1 MANLGSLV
9 VTLEA
14 NISKYLSDMKK
25 SGKETE
31 EAMKRVEGAV
41 EIGKKALEYFG
52 AALTIGEF
60 AELIKGSIDAADELR
75 DMSQKTGVAV
85 ETLNGLGFAAGQA
98 GSNLESVSAAA
109 GKVNKAVAEAA
120 GGNRDMIEAFSKLGI
135 AVRDAQ
141 GNLKTADVVIAEVAD
156 KFKDY
161 ADGPE
166 KTAIALRVFG
176 KAGEEM
182 IPLLNDGGDA
192 MRENIAYAKQYSG
205 VTDELASA
213 SDNFNDTMG
222 KLTIQQKGFVNS
234 ISSAVLPLLQTVADE
249 MLGAAESSNKFS
261 LAGAVVRTVLETFV
275 VVGSEVAF
283 TFKAVGTEI
292 GGIAAQLAALAH
304 GDIKGFNFIGDAMK
318 ADAEKAAK
326 EHQAFIDKVLDHT
339 PQPAVVPAQAA
350 ADDAN
355 KPKPRAPTLRAKGDD
370 PTKALLEGQ
379 IKAIEAAYAQERDT
393 AAFQDQFMQ
402 ELRAQDIVDVQTYA
416 QYKIAAIEQARDAS
430 VRAYDAE
437 IAALQKARAAAG
449 KDADKAAIANQIA
462 EKVALRDKARLDA
475 TRALEMQ
482 TLSMSAV
489 QSGLNKSMEDW
500 NREQD
505 QAESQLRFTNDLYGK
520 SALEVAKLTEARRL
534 ELDIEEKIRQAKEK
548 GTITEESIAKF
559 RKDAADHAKKV
570 GSAMNQGV
578 GNQLAEQLQ
587 TPAEAEQKLHAD
599 RLKDLKSFQDES
611 LANTVEGNRLI
622 ELENRRHNETMANM
636 QLASAQNLLSIAD
649 SSAGQLYDAIKAAG
663 LEQTALGKAMFY
675 AQKAIQV
682 ATIIVNTEVAAAAAQ
697 AGMIAAAGAT
707 AAVSGP
713 AGPAI
718 LAAGVAA
725 GEAYATITR
734 VMGYATAGL
743 VAGTA
748 IAGAREKGGP
758 VWEGGAFLVGEKGP
772 EIFRPPTH
780 GTIIPNDKI
789 GGGGG
794 DMKLTIVNNTRA
806 PIGNVTEHR
815 ISATERALII
825 EEAVNATASS
835 LADPNSRTSRAMN
848 RNYSVPRSRS

>member
-14 NISKYLSDMKK
+14 NIAKFLSDMQK
-25 SGKETE
+25 SSKATE
-31 EAMKRVEGAV
+31 DSMKRVEGAI
-41 EIGKKALEYFG
+41 ETGKKALEFLGVGLTVG
-52 AALTIGEF
+52 AF

-98 GSNLESVSAAA
+98 GGSLETVAAAA
-109 GKVNKAVAEAA
+109 GKVNKSVAEAA
-120 GGNRDMIEAFSKLGI
+120 GGNKDMLEAYSKLGI
-135 AVRDAQ
+135 KVRDAS
-141 GNLKTADVVIAEVAD
+141 GNLKSADVIIGEVAD

-166 KTAIALRVFG
+166 KTAIALRIFG
-176 KAGEEM
+176 KAGADM

-192 MRENIAYAKQYSG
+192 LRENIAYAKQYSG
-205 VTDELASA
+205 VTDELANA

-222 KLTIQQKGFVNS
+222 KLTVQQKGFSNS
-234 ISSAVLPLLQTVADE
+234 IAAAVLPVLQATADE
-249 MLGAAESSNKFS
+249 MLGAAENSNRFS
-261 LAGAVVRTVLETFV
+261 LAGDVVRTILETFV

-292 GGIAAQLAALAH
+292 GGIAAQIDRLAH
-304 GDIKGFNFIGDAMK
+304 GDITGFNAISEAMK

-326 EHQAFIDKVLDHT
+326 EHDAFIAKVLDRT
-339 PQPAVVPAQAA
+339 PKPIEQPAVGEDP
-350 ADDAN
+350 N

-379 IKAIEAAYAQERDT
+379 LKAFEAAYAQERDT
-393 AAFQDQFMQ
+393 AAFHDNFMQ
-402 ELRAQDIVDVQTYA
+402 ELRNQDLVDVQTYA
-416 QYKIAAIEQARDAS
+416 QYKIASIEQARDAA

-437 IAALQKARAAAG
+437 ISALQKAQAAAG
-449 KDADKAAIANQIA
+449 KEADRAAITNQLN
-462 EKVALRDKARLDA
+462 EKIALRDKARADA
-475 TRALEMQ
+475 SRALGLQ
-482 TLSMSAV
+482 TLSMSAA
-489 QSGLNKSMEDW
+489 QSGLNKAMQDW

-505 QAESQLRFTNDLYGK
+505 QAERQLQFSNDLYGK

-534 ELDIEEKIRQAKEK
+534 ELGIEEKIRQAKEK
-548 GTITEESIAKF
+548 GTITEASIAQY
-559 RKDAADHAKKV
+559 RKDAAEHAEK
-570 GSAMNQGV
+570 ANHLATQGV
-578 GNQLAEQLQ
+578 GKQLAQELQ
-587 TPAEAEQKLHAD
+587 SPAEAEQQLHAN
-599 RLKDLKSFQDES
+599 RLKDLKAFQDES

-622 ELENRRHNETMANM
+622 EVENRRHNETMSNM
-636 QLASAQNLLSIAD
+636 QLSSAQNLLGIAE
-649 SSAGQLYDAIKAAG
+649 SSAGQLYDAMKAAG
-663 LEQTALGKAMFY
+663 IEQTALGKAMFY

-718 LAAGVAA
+718 LAAGIAEGAA
-725 GEAYATITR
+725 FATMTR
-734 VMGYATAGL
+734 VMGYAAAGL

-748 IAGAREKGGP
+748 LAGARETGGS
-758 VWEGGAFLVGEKGP
+758 VWDGGAFLVGERGP
-772 EIFRPPTH
+772 EIFRPPSH
-780 GTIIPNDKI
+780 GTIIPNNKI

-794 DMKLTIVNNTRA
+794 DMKLTIVNNTRS
-806 PIGNVTEHR
+806 PIGHVTEQR
-815 ISATERALII
+815 ISDTERALII

-835 LADPNSRTSRAMN
+835 LADPNSRTSRAMG
-848 RNYSVPRSRS
+848 RNLNVSRSR

>member
-1 MANLGSLV
+1 MANLGSLI

-14 NISKYLSDMKK
+14 NVSKFVGDMKK
-25 SGKETE
+25 SSEDTE
-31 EAMKRVEGAV
+31 KAMKRIEGAV
-41 EIGKKALEYFG
+41 ELGKTALEALG
-52 AALTIGEF
+52 VGLTIGAF
-60 AELIKGSIDAADELR
+60 AELIKGTIDAADELR

-98 GSNLESVSAAA
+98 GGSLESIAA
-109 GKVNKAVAEAA
+109 GATKLNKTVAEASR
-120 GGNRDMIEAFSKLGI
+120 GNRDLMEPFAKLGI
-135 AVRDAQ
+135 TVKDASGQ
-141 GNLKTADVVIAEVAD
+141 LKTADVLMADLAD
-156 KFKDY
+156 KFSQY

-166 KTAIALRVFG
+166 KTAIALRIFED
-176 KAGEEM
+176 AGADM
-182 IPLLNDGGDA
+182 IPLLNDGGKA
-192 MRENIAYAKQYSG
+192 LRENIEYAKQYSG
-205 VTDELASA
+205 ATEDLANA
-213 SDNFNDTMG
+213 ADNFNDTMG
-222 KLTIQQKGFVNS
+222 KLTIQQKGFYNAMA
-234 ISSAVLPLLQTVADE
+234 SAVLPVLQTVADE
-249 MLGAAESSNKFS
+249 MLSAAENSDKFS
-261 LAGAVVRTVLETFV
+261 LAGEVVRTVLETFV
-275 VVGSEVAF
+275 VVGSEVGF

-304 GDIKGFNFIGDAMK
+304 ADFKGFNVISEAMK
-318 ADAEKAAK
+318 ADAEKARK
-326 EHQAFIDKVLDHT
+326 EHDEFIKKVLDRT
-339 PQPAVVPAQAA
+339 PKPAEKPAENP
-350 ADDAN
+350 DAN
-355 KPKPRAPTLRAKGDD
+355 KPKPRAPKIRGSGDD
-370 PTKALLEGQ
+370 PTKTLLDGQ
-379 IKAIEAAYAQERDT
+379 LKAIEAVYAKERDT
-393 AAFQDQFMQ
+393 ASFQDQFMQ
-402 ELRAQDIVDVQTYA
+402 ELRSQEIVDVQTFA
-416 QYKIAAIEQARDAS
+416 QYKIAAIEQARDAA

-437 IAALQKARAAAG
+437 IAALQRAKAAAS
-449 KDADKAAIANQIA
+449 KESEKAELANQIN
-462 EKVALRDKARLDA
+462 EKIALRDKARTDA
-475 TRALEMQ
+475 SRALEMQ
-482 TLSMSAV
+482 TLSMGAA
-489 QSGLNKSMEDW
+489 QSGLNKTMRDW
-500 NREQD
+500 NREQG
-505 QAESQLRFTNDLYGK
+505 QAEDQLKFNNELYGK

-548 GTITEESIAKF
+548 GTVTEESIAQY
-559 RKDAADHAKKV
+559 RKDAADHAERVNKLQT
-570 GSAMNQGV
+570 QGI
-578 GNQLAEQLQ
+578 GNQVAQQLQ
-587 TPAEAEQKLHAD
+587 TPAEAERQLHEN
-599 RLKDLKSFQDES
+599 RLKDLKSFQDRS
-611 LANTVEGNRLI
+611 LENTIEGNRLI
-622 ELENRRHNETMANM
+622 EVENRRHNEAMANM
-636 QLASAQNLLSIAD
+636 QLSAAQNILGIAE
-649 SSAGQLYDAIKAAG
+649 SSAGQLYDALQAAG

-718 LAAGVAA
+718 LAAGIASGATYAAITRGLGYAAA
-725 GEAYATITR
+725 GI
-734 VMGYATAGL
+734 

-748 IAGAREKGGP
+748 IAGKRAKGGP
-758 VWEGGAFLVGEKGP
+758 VWDGGAFLVGEKGP